1 MVLVCKCKLSGV
13 LIIDSFLLN
22 MRYTLG
28 EEEYVEFSKQD
39 QDKLIATNA
48 QVATVSHLQIFIS
61 FFYNFNGYFLI

>member
-1 MVLVCKCKLSGV
+1 
-13 LIIDSFLLN
+13 

-48 QVATVSHLQIFIS
+48 QVATVKIVIFFMSWALFII
-61 FFYNFNGYFLI
+61 LILLIF